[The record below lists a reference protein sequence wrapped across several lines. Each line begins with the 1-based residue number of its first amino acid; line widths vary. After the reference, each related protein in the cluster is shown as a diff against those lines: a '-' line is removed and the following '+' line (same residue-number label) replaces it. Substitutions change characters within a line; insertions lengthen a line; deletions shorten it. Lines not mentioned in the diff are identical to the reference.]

1 MDIRC
6 EAADSSEASPECD
19 IFFNRWRTAFSCSGV
34 LMSMLGLRDNVDL
47 LSLWLD
53 GDVASTAAHDEVT
66 RRFLEFRDDRLGF
79 VTDGFCASLHK
90 LTLTSR

>member
-19 IFFNRWRTAFSCSGV
+19 IFFNRWRTSSSSSGV
-34 LMSMLGLRDNVDL
+34 LGLRDNVDL

-90 LTLTSR
+90 LT